1 MHSLK
6 LETSIQADSFHGAPS
21 LYCMTKHPQPG
32 LSLLMSSQG
41 IDQYNGYSANTME
54 YHELVHFLDSHGWP
68 KGRLKTETWVPVQG
82 LLYPK
87 LLVCFL
93 ILSNH
98 ILFPLRKCFFTTC
111 YLLTDFLCYHDIS
124 HLFVPKHIAIL

>member
-6 LETSIQADSFHGAPS
+6 LDTSTQGDSFHGAPS

-32 LSLLMSSQG
+32 PSLLTSSQG
-41 IDQYNGYSANTME
+41 IDQYNGYRANTIE
-54 YHELVHFLDSHGWP
+54 YHELAHLLDLHGWP
-68 KGRLKTETWVPVQG
+68 KGRLKTETWAPVQG

-87 LLVCFL
+87 FLVSFL

-98 ILFPLRKCFFTTC
+98 ILFPVRKWFFITC
-111 YLLTDFLCYHDIS
+111 YLLTDFLCCHDIS